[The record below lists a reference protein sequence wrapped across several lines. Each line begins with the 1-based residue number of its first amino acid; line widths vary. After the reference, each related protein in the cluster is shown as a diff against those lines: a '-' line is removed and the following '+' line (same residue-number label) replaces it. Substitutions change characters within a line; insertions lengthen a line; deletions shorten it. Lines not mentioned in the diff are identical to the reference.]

1 MNAWFVKGSGFKGV
15 SLCAT
20 YKGVVSRAGVF
31 RRVRLSPSG
40 NGFLKGFLVGVY
52 KHCFY

>member
-20 YKGVVSRAGVF
+20 YKGVFIREGVI

-40 NGFLKGFLVGVY
+40 NVDF
-52 KHCFY
+52 